1 MERNRCAHCRNPIRH
16 GGDVSGPPS
25 DLQQSWFHPDCW
37 ATVHS
42 AKQKDYV
49 RAVETRGLEA
59 LLAPY
64 ISAVPTESK
73 VVGLATGP
81 TAGATAGPA
90 VAQTVPHVVAQG
102 KPTDMWVVSSKATIE
117 RPKSA

>member
-16 GGDVSGPPS
+16 GGDVSGPSS

-64 ISAVPTESK
+64 ISAAPTESK
-73 VVGLATGP
+73 AVGLATGSTP
-81 TAGATAGPA
+81 GPA
-90 VAQTVPHVVAQG
+90 VAPPVAHVVAQG
-102 KPTDMWVVSSKATIE
+102 KPTDLWVVSSTATID
-117 RPKSA
+117 RSKSA